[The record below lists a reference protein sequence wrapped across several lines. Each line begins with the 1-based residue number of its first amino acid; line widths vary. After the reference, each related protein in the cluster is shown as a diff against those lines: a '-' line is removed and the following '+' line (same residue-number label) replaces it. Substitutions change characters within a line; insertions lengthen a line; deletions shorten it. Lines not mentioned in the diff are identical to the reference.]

1 MKAQLIRNA
10 EDNERKE
17 GTMRICAALRVAVR
31 SRFLAIS
38 DAAMESAGNSPEAPN
53 ALSDSNCRTE
63 GYQGVG

>member
-10 EDNERKE
+10 EGNERKE
-17 GTMRICAALRVAVR
+17 GTMRICAALRIAVR
-31 SRFLAIS
+31 SRFRAIS
-38 DAAMESAGNSPEAPN
+38 DVTTDSAGNSPEAPN